1 MNGIPEDLA
10 KVLEDPG
17 IVVPRDALVFD
28 LIARWAKAPTP
39 TLSAPA
45 STVPETVVLAHIT
58 GQQQQPARATTGVGC

>member
-28 LIARWAKAPTP
+28 LIARWANAPTP

-45 STVPETVVLAHIT
+45 ATVPETVVLAHLID
-58 GQQQQPARATTGVGC
+58 QQQPARATTGVGC